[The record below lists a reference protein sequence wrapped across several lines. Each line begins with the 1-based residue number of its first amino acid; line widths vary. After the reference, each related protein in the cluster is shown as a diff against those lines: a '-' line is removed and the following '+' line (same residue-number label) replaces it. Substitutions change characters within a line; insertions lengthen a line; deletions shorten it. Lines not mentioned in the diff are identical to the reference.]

1 MSNGK
6 QTWMADRLD
15 RKRGPGSKS
24 ARTARFSEL
33 DRMASQAVSM
43 PLECRA
49 DAVTFLRL
57 VVGHA
62 FARLSGF
69 DTRHQTR
76 AYFGRLASGDDF
88 QSLAKSAAWADAQWA
103 AVTAANDD
111 RGEG

>member
-1 MSNGK
+1 MSK
-6 QTWMADRLD
+6 QDWIADRID
-15 RKRGPGSKS
+15 RKRAPGSKPV
-24 ARTARFSEL
+24 RTARFAEL
-33 DRMASQAVSM
+33 DRMASQAVAL
-43 PLECRA
+43 PLESRA

-69 DTRHQTR
+69 DTRHQTK

-111 RGEG
+111 RSGE